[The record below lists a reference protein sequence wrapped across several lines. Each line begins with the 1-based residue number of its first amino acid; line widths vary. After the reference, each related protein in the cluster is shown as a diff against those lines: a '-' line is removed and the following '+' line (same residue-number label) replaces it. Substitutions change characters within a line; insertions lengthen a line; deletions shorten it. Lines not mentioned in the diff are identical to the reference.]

1 MNCANDPERSDPL
14 NLSEMKIVTPS
25 PQPPSVSGRGTAFTL
40 VELLMVISVIGIL
53 ASFTVGLARVAS
65 TRMKE
70 SRVRAELTQLV
81 TAIDNYHATLGF
93 YPPDNRDP
101 NQKTVNS
108 VTNVLYYELVGTTL
122 TNRDKS
128 FVTKNGAEQIDVNTV
143 SAYFRTRGFAN
154 SGRDPK
160 EVKSFLSP
168 REKQIGQ
175 ISDVPDVDVLVVP
188 VEWALNKGFDPPL
201 KALPAKFL
209 KLNPWRYDASSTNR
223 HNMKGF
229 DLWAEY
235 VVGKELKVI
244 GNWKD

>member
-1 MNCANDPERSDPL
+1 
-14 NLSEMKIVTPS
+14 MKIVAPS
-25 PQPPSVSGRGTAFTL
+25 PQPSRLLARGTAFTL

-53 ASFTVGLARVAS
+53 ASFTVGLARLAS

-70 SRVRAELTQLV
+70 SRVRAELAQLV

-93 YPPDNRDP
+93 YPPDNRSP
-101 NQKTVNS
+101 NAVDKTVNS
-108 VTNVLYYELVGTTL
+108 VTNALFYELAGTTL
-122 TNRDKS
+122 TNADTA
-128 FVTKNGAEQIDVNTV
+128 FVTKNGAELIPVISGV
-143 SAYFRTRGFAN
+143 RSYFRAGGFAN

-160 EVKSFLSP
+160 EVKSFFNP
-168 REKQIGQ
+168 KEKQIGQ
-175 ISDVPDVDVLVVP
+175 ISDVPDVDVLVAP
-188 VEWALNKGFDPPL
+188 VEWPLNKGFVPPFNDVN
-201 KALPAKFL
+201 LPDKVK

-235 VVGKELKVI
+235 VVGNQIKVI

>member
-1 MNCANDPERSDPL
+1 
-14 NLSEMKIVTPS
+14 MKIEPS
-25 PQPPSVSGRGTAFTL
+25 IRPPWRYFRYAVAFTL

-53 ASFTVGLARVAS
+53 ASFTVGLARLAS
-65 TRMKE
+65 TKMKE

-93 YPPDNRDP
+93 YPPDNRIQ
-101 NQKTVNS
+101 NSKMVNS
-108 VTNVLYYELVGTTL
+108 VTNALFYELVGTMP
-122 TNRDKS
+122 TNRDSS
-128 FVTKNGAEQIDVNTV
+128 FVTKNGADQIPVASV
-143 SAYFRTRGFAN
+143 KSYFRTGGFAN

-160 EVKSFLSP
+160 EVKSFLNP
-168 REKQIGQ
+168 KEKQIGQ
-175 ISDVPDVDVLVVP
+175 ISDTPDVDVLVVP
-188 VEWALNKGFDPPL
+188 VEWPLNKGFVPPF
-201 KALPAKFL
+201 KDLPVKFQ

-223 HNMKGF
+223 HNMKGY